1 MAKESKGRSL
11 VIVESPT
18 KARTISKFL
27 GKGFEVLASN
37 GHIRDLPDSAAEIP
51 AKLKK
56 EPWARLGINIDAE
69 FEPLYVVPSSK
80 KNQVKELRAAV
91 QGADVIYLATDEDRE
106 GESISWHLL
115 EVLKPKVPVKRL
127 VFHEIT
133 RSAIEQSLEQARDV
147 DQDLV
152 NAQETRRIVDRLF
165 GYEVSPL
172 LWKKMAPRLSAGR
185 VQSVAVRLLVERE
198 RARIRF
204 RSANYWGL
212 KANFR
217 KLGAGDGLSEFEAE
231 LSAVGEQRVALGK
244 DFDPDTG
251 ELKNPK
257 AVTALNEQQVRALQ
271 ERLLTETPRV
281 ASVEEKP
288 YSTSPAA
295 PFVTSTLQQEGNRK
309 LRFSAERT
317 MSIAQRLYENGFITY
332 MRTDST
338 TLSNEALAGARAVI
352 EKEFGAEYL
361 PAAARVYTTKVR
373 NAQEAHEAIRP
384 AGESFTP
391 MAEVERSL
399 GVEAFKL
406 YEMIWK
412 RTVASQMPNARGTT
426 ISVQVACGDARFRA
440 SGKTIEFP
448 GFLRAYVEGS
458 DDPGAELADKEKL
471 LPKLAEGET
480 LETKAFEPLDR
491 TTQPPPRYTEG
502 SLIKELER
510 LGIGRPSTWA
520 TIVRLVLSRSYAFK
534 KGTALVPTFIAIG
547 VVGLLERFFTD
558 LLDYAFTARL
568 EDELDAISRGEA
580 ERIGY
585 LRKFYFG
592 NGHPGLKALIKA
604 GETSIDPREVC
615 GIPLGETET
624 GETIEVRIGRYGP
637 FLSNGEQR
645 TGLPDMQPPDE
656 MSVEAAVKLL
666 EESAKE
672 PETLGSDPETDQ
684 PVYLKNGRFGPYVQ
698 LGVASEG
705 NKPKMA
711 SLLPNMQPEEVDL
724 DLALRLLSMPRAV
737 GNHPDDQKEVIA
749 TNGRFGPYV
758 KWGEEIRSIPPEQSP
773 LEITLDQAVE
783 LLKQPKGRRRA
794 AQATVLREM
803 GKHPVSEQPL
813 VIKSGRFGP
822 YVTDG
827 ELNASLRQGMQPE
840 TLTVD
845 DAVELLE
852 ARAARLAAG
861 GPMRKPTRKKTAKKK
876 STKKRAARKA
886 PVRKAS
892 KAVRKA

>member
-1 MAKESKGRSL
+1 MEEH
-11 VIVESPT
+11 IVSQ
-18 KARTISKFL
+18 
-27 GKGFEVLASN
+27 
-37 GHIRDLPDSAAEIP
+37 
-51 AKLKK
+51 KK
-56 EPWARLGINIDAE
+56 
-69 FEPLYVVPSSK
+69 
-80 KNQVKELRAAV
+80 
-91 QGADVIYLATDEDRE
+91 TRE
-106 GESISWHLL
+106 
-115 EVLKPKVPVKRL
+115 
-127 VFHEIT
+127 
-133 RSAIEQSLEQARDV
+133 
-147 DQDLV
+147 
-152 NAQETRRIVDRLF
+152 
-165 GYEVSPL
+165 
-172 LWKKMAPRLSAGR
+172 
-185 VQSVAVRLLVERE
+185 
-198 RARIRF
+198 
-204 RSANYWGL
+204 
-212 KANFR
+212 
-217 KLGAGDGLSEFEAE
+217 
-231 LSAVGEQRVALGK
+231 
-244 DFDPDTG
+244 
-251 ELKNPK
+251 
-257 AVTALNEQQVRALQ
+257 LQ
-271 ERLLTETPRV
+271 E
-281 ASVEEKP
+281 AS
-288 YSTSPAA
+288 SC
-295 PFVTSTLQQEGNRK
+295 
-309 LRFSAERT
+309 
-317 MSIAQRLYENGFITY
+317 M
-332 MRTDST
+332 
-338 TLSNEALAGARAVI
+338 
-352 EKEFGAEYL
+352 
-361 PAAARVYTTKVR
+361 
-373 NAQEAHEAIRP
+373 
-384 AGESFTP
+384 
-391 MAEVERSL
+391 
-399 GVEAFKL
+399 
-406 YEMIWK
+406 
-412 RTVASQMPNARGTT
+412 
-426 ISVQVACGDARFRA
+426 
-440 SGKTIEFP
+440 
-448 GFLRAYVEGS
+448 
-458 DDPGAELADKEKL
+458 EKL

>member
-1 MAKESKGRSL
+1 M
-11 VIVESPT
+11 IVESPT

-69 FEPLYVVPSSK
+69 FEPLYVVPESK

-91 QGADVIYLATDEDRE
+91 KGVDIIYLATDEDRE

-133 RSAIEQSLEQARDV
+133 RSAIEQSLAQARDV
-147 DQDLV
+147 DKDLV

-217 KLGAGDGLSEFEAE
+217 KPGAENGLSEFEAE
-231 LSAVGEQRVALGK
+231 LSTIGEQRVALGK

-251 ELKNPK
+251 ELKKPQ
-257 AVTALNEQQVRALQ
+257 AVTALDERQVLALQ
-271 ERLLTETPRV
+271 ERLLKETPRV
-281 ASVEEKP
+281 DSVEEKP
-288 YSTSPAA
+288 YTTSPAA
-295 PFVTSTLQQEGNRK
+295 PFVTSTLQQDANRK

-332 MRTDST
+332 MCTDST

-361 PAAARVYTTKVR
+361 SPEARVYATKVR

-399 GVEAFKL
+399 GIEAFKL
-406 YEMIWK
+406 YELIWK
-412 RTVASQMPNARGTT
+412 RTVASQMPNARGTS
-426 ISVQVACGDARFRA
+426 IAVQVACGDARFRA

-471 LPKLAEGET
+471 LPKLAEGEA
-480 LETKAFEPLDR
+480 LETKALEPLDR

-580 ERIGY
+580 ERLGY

-604 GETSIDPREVC
+604 GESSIDPREVC
-615 GIPLGETET
+615 GTLTGDGGANALNGGAGDDLIDGGAGADAIDGGGDTDTVTYAASGAGVDVDPFEGLGILKLDRSSNLLWASPVRAHHDLEVAPTGDIYVLSAEANVVPRVHPRQPILEDFVSVLDGET
-624 GETIEVRIGRYGP
+624 GEEKRRVRGIIPICSYCHCIRNDEGAWDQMETYISKHSEVRFSHGICP
-637 FLSNGEQR
+637 KCHVKVLADV
-645 TGLPDMQPPDE
+645 GLDE
-656 MSVEAAVKLL
+656 K
-666 EESAKE
+666 
-672 PETLGSDPETDQ
+672 
-684 PVYLKNGRFGPYVQ
+684 
-698 LGVASEG
+698 
-705 NKPKMA
+705 
-711 SLLPNMQPEEVDL
+711 
-724 DLALRLLSMPRAV
+724 
-737 GNHPDDQKEVIA
+737 
-749 TNGRFGPYV
+749 
-758 KWGEEIRSIPPEQSP
+758 
-773 LEITLDQAVE
+773 
-783 LLKQPKGRRRA
+783 
-794 AQATVLREM
+794 
-803 GKHPVSEQPL
+803 
-813 VIKSGRFGP
+813 
-822 YVTDG
+822 
-827 ELNASLRQGMQPE
+827 
-840 TLTVD
+840 
-845 DAVELLE
+845 
-852 ARAARLAAG
+852 
-861 GPMRKPTRKKTAKKK
+861 
-876 STKKRAARKA
+876 
-886 PVRKAS
+886 
-892 KAVRKA
+892 